1 MQEVINEVNIV
12 DDDGFTLD
20 TISIADT
27 ASLSKP
33 LKFNGGLR
41 LMDAVASE
49 TTSNEETD
57 LKLELN

>member
-27 ASLSKP
+27 ASPVSYTH
-33 LKFNGGLR
+33 LR
-41 LMDAVASE
+41 AHE
-49 TTSNEETD
+49 T
-57 LKLELN
+57 